1 MGEPNTNSASMGRVF
16 YGYESLPHTPV
27 WTHHFQCEVKGEGM
41 GVQSPGHVAAGGK
54 SCSWVGV
61 KRMK

>member
-54 SCSWVGV
+54 SCS
-61 KRMK
+61 